1 MCKVD
6 EEIVDHLFLH
16 CAMAQDLWDMVFS
29 LFGIQWVMP
38 KRVVE
43 LLACWQGRLGQHR
56 NRVIWSAIP
65 RCVMWYLWRERNAR
79 TFEGCESNILDMKL
93 LLFKTLFDRMS
104 AIGLFSFDS
113 FIIFCLQV
121 HD

>member
-1 MCKVD
+1 
-6 EEIVDHLFLH
+6 
-16 CAMAQDLWDMVFS
+16 
-29 LFGIQWVMP
+29 VMP
-38 KRVVE
+38 KRVVD